1 MLPMY
6 LKRFSRRLVSFL
18 CVIVY
23 ITINNDIANI
33 AGNNVKF
40 SKFKNQFLL
49 LSSVELKIFPG
60 KRYWKHGKLIKSK
73 IWDRNYFRKYIWSYF
88 DVKKRNYKRLKMAFF
103 YLLFFRKLTDEVE
116 TIFWKKEVKRSKLF
130 ESKFSHRK
138 HFWKWFWSYL
148 ELN

>member
-1 MLPMY
+1 MY

-23 ITINNDIANI
+23 TTINNDIANI

-60 KRYWKHGKLIKSK
+60 KRY
-73 IWDRNYFRKYIWSYF
+73 
-88 DVKKRNYKRLKMAFF
+88 
-103 YLLFFRKLTDEVE
+103 
-116 TIFWKKEVKRSKLF
+116 
-130 ESKFSHRK
+130 
-138 HFWKWFWSYL
+138 
-148 ELN
+148 